1 MKKAERILS
10 NIRSNKELLGRI
22 EKQVAYFPEQFVHD
36 AEVYLKAIKEAR
48 MCCVIHSV
56 APSGMSRVMSFHSCE
71 KSHQKESYWYR
82 QYTCLFRALG
92 YTQTQDKNGFRI
104 SGCGMDMVFAT
115 NYDIIHRLQRL
126 GFINEKECEI
136 LAQRTPVYF

>member
-22 EKQVAYFPEQFVHD
+22 EKQGHYSHDQFVHD
-36 AEVYLKAIKEAR
+36 AQTYLKAIKEAR

-56 APSGMSRVMSFHSCE
+56 ASSGMSRVMSFHSCE
-71 KSHQKESYWYR
+71 KSRQKESYWYR
-82 QYTCLFRALG
+82 QYTCLFLALG
-92 YTQTQDKNGFRI
+92 YRQTKNGFAI
-104 SGCGMDMVFAT
+104 GGYGMDMVFAT
-115 NYDIIHRLQRL
+115 NYEIIHRLARL

-136 LAQRTPVYF
+136 LAQKTPVYF